1 MIFACVRS
9 MCGPSSAGWA
19 AAFSWPQLFGRL
31 LVGRPFWVPKTDPLK
46 RGAIALLHW
55 LTRGA
60 RRVIRGT
67 LSWASLFA
75 IPLGIGVG
83 LMGHTT
89 LGALLV
95 LGGTLCYFLVDP
107 ILFILDLKPSEEPEQ
122 QHGGQRRSGR

>member
-1 MIFACVRS
+1 MRPIPRR
-9 MCGPSSAGWA
+9 M
-19 AAFSWPQLFGRL
+19 GRDVF
-31 LVGRPFWVPKTDPLK
+31 LVAIVLTASHRQAIVASRGRPAKKGGATELLRWLK
-46 RGAIALLHW
+46 RGV
-55 LTRGA
+55 

-83 LMGHTT
+83 LMGHRT

-95 LGGTLCYFLVDP
+95 LGGTLAYFLVDP

-122 QHGGQRRSGR
+122 QQGGQRRSGR